1 MGELPFITSIFPL
14 GARVGTSTAPKMRG
28 WNLENSTLTPIAA
41 DAESGICSLTAMRKG
56 FSSNRM
62 PFARDT
68 LPEEFEK
75 EPNHTLS
82 QAQKV
87 SLPVIV
93 NGRINQPGEWDVF
106 QFSGKANDTIVA
118 EVQARRLDSPLDSV
132 IKLTDAVGKVIA
144 FNDDHEDLASGIN
157 THQADSYLMATL
169 PADGSYYVHVG
180 DTARHGGDEYG
191 YRLRISAPRPDFDLR
206 VAPSSLSLRSKSS
219 AELTIYAQRKDGFA
233 GPITLAL
240 KDPPSGFS
248 ANPVV
253 LSATQNVARINIK
266 TDRTATEVP
275 VNLSVLGSAKV
286 EDQEVTHAAIP
297 AEDRMQAFLWRQLV
311 PANDLKVLVFDPSYQ
326 PPPKRIPRPATPA
339 EIAAMAV
346 RTNAVAATGTN
357 ATPDKPK
364 FTKEQIAGRL
374 RELKMLFEEGML
386 TDEFYNAKVAECET
400 DL

>member
-1 MGELPFITSIFPL
+1 
-14 GARVGTSTAPKMRG
+14 
-28 WNLENSTLTPIAA
+28 
-41 DAESGICSLTAMRKG
+41 
-56 FSSNRM
+56 
-62 PFARDT
+62 
-68 LPEEFEK
+68 
-75 EPNHTLS
+75 
-82 QAQKV
+82 
-87 SLPVIV
+87 
-93 NGRINQPGEWDVF
+93 
-106 QFSGKANDTIVA
+106 
-118 EVQARRLDSPLDSV
+118 
-132 IKLTDAVGKVIA
+132 
-144 FNDDHEDLASGIN
+144 
-157 THQADSYLMATL
+157 
-169 PADGSYYVHVG
+169 
-180 DTARHGGDEYG
+180 
-191 YRLRISAPRPDFDLR
+191 

-275 VNLSVLGSAKV
+275 VNLSVLGSAEV